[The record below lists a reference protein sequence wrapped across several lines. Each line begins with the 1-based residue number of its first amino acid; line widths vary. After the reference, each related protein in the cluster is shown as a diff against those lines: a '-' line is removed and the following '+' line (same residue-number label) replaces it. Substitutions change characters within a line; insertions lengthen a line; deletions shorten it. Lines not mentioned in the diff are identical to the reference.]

1 MKLKCTDISFGPTP
15 YEAVVTIG
23 TIDGGSEQL
32 VVDKILVGDA
42 FLDVAPVDRRNGH
55 VLVELPRE
63 SATGKWRVWI
73 DSPSGG

>member
-32 VVDKILVGDA
+32 VVDRSLVGDGS
-42 FLDVAPVDRRNGH
+42 LDVAPVHRNNGH

-63 SATGKWRVWI
+63 SATGRWRVWI
-73 DSPSGG
+73 DSPNGD